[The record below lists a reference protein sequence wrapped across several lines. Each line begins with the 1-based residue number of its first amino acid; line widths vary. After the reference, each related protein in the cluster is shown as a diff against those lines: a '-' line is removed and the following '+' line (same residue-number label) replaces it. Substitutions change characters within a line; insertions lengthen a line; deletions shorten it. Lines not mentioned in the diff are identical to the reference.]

1 MVHTEEEL
9 LAIARRK
16 LQVLKCNKQVNNH
29 PYQQVCQNLAR
40 KIYSELGQPFE
51 SDESLRKL
59 PEQIHPLVLE
69 EVEKI
74 VCADEKRNEKTLNA
88 ILSVLHLLL
97 SPKTKSFRIGWL
109 TSCSRPDT
117 IDFCQLRVINIL
129 AASAPNLKSLTL
141 DDSSGVKPL
150 SRFPLITK
158 EIISAILQIKTLKS
172 LSTGRLFI
180 VDNHLIK
187 ICKKLNLLHCLQA
200 NIIFKEKSRLSKL
213 VKTMRDNLRHLK
225 DFRFDRIAVKDGKE
239 LKDDYQVFPKELV
252 KCCLEHIPR
261 LQIVKSLVTDPKSQ
275 AMNFLDSIKG
285 PSNLC
290 HVHLSHGPS
299 LKSLILLPRVTHFK
313 MTWDS
318 SPSFIPRKFLSIQ
331 SQFSSTNR
339 SPMPVFPNV
348 EYLHLEGLSLSL
360 NLLQF
365 AIQYGKTLHTLIVD
379 ARAGAN
385 LIVNLTDL
393 SIHCPNVQS
402 LHLGG
407 IELSADSTINSFPR
421 LKDLKLI
428 LLNRNAVKL
437 SNLLAV
443 PALVN
448 VDIKVI
454 RFDIKDVITMSSK
467 IQAGNVLMSLEAFR
481 LECMPYDTIKIDE
494 FAAISN
500 LVKLACAFLPNMRA
514 IQLDVTFFPP
524 LPNTPEKDSN
534 GPIPASFRK
543 KAAIF
548 EALGDRNLI
557 LFLIEFGMSSKNYW
571 NCDT

>member
-1 MVHTEEEL
+1 MVHSGEEL

-16 LQVLKCNKQVNNH
+16 LQVLKCNKQLNNR
-29 PYQQVCQNLAR
+29 PYQEVCQNIAR
-40 KIYSELGQPFE
+40 KIYFELGQPFE

-74 VCADEKRNEKTLNA
+74 VCADENRNEKTLTA

-97 SPKTKSFRIGWL
+97 SPKTKSFQVGWL

-117 IDFCQLRVINIL
+117 IDSCQLRVINIL

-141 DDSSGVKPL
+141 DDSTGVKPL

-172 LSTGRLFI
+172 LSTGRFFI
-180 VDNHLIK
+180 VDDHLIK
-187 ICKKLNLLHCLQA
+187 ICKKLNFLHCLQA
-200 NIIFKEKSRLSKL
+200 NIIFKDKSSLSKL
-213 VKTMRDNLRHLK
+213 VKTMRDNLKHLK

-252 KCCLEHIPR
+252 KCCLKHIPR

-290 HVHLSHGPS
+290 HVHLSNGSS
-299 LKSLILLPRVTHFK
+299 LKGLILLPRVTHFK
-313 MTWDS
+313 
-318 SPSFIPRKFLSIQ
+318 
-331 SQFSSTNR
+331 
-339 SPMPVFPNV
+339 
-348 EYLHLEGLSLSL
+348 
-360 NLLQF
+360 
-365 AIQYGKTLHTLIVD
+365 
-379 ARAGAN
+379 
-385 LIVNLTDL
+385 
-393 SIHCPNVQS
+393 S

-407 IELSADSTINSFPR
+407 IELSADSIINSFPH
-421 LKDLKLI
+421 LKHLKLI

-437 SNLLAV
+437 SNFLAV
-443 PALVN
+443 PALIN
-448 VDIKVI
+448 VDIRAI
-454 RFDIKDVITMSSK
+454 RFDIEDVITVSSK
-467 IQAGNVLMSLEAFR
+467 IKAGNVLMSLEAFR
-481 LECMPYDTIKIDE
+481 LECMPYDTIKTDE

-514 IQLDVTFFPP
+514 IQLDVTYFPP
-524 LPNTPEKDSN
+524 IPNTPEKDSN

-557 LFLIEFGMSSKNYW
+557 LFLIEFGMSSKNDW